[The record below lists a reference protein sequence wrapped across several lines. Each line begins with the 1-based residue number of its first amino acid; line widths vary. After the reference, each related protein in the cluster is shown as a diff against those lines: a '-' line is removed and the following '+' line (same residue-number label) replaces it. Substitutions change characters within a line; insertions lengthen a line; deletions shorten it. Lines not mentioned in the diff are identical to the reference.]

1 MADHLRVYAAYLWE
15 LCTAVVLP
23 FEYVSVADQFIERLD
38 QLKAGAEGVGLQ
50 GAVDRAQGLQGVRRE
65 ARGRRRRTGAAAT
78 PRARPRTR
86 RRPRSST
93 PA

>member
-38 QLKAGAEGVGLQ
+38 ELKAGAEGVGLD
-50 GAVDRAQGLQGVRRE
+50 GAADRARAFRAAAERLE
-65 ARGRRRRTGAAAT
+65 PARAGMARPLRRRQA
-78 PRARPRTR
+78 PRTR
-86 RRPRSST
+86 PRPRS
-93 PA
+93 